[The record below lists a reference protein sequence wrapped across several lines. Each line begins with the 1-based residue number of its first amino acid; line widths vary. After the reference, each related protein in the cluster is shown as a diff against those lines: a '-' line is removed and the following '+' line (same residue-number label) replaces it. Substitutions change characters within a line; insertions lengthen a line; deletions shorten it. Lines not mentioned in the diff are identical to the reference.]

1 MESIRRPRRPRFIAR
16 ALRRAFGLARPDQ
29 PILAGMPAMA
39 AEQDVPVR
47 EMPQRLEPV
56 FEPVGKPGYEP
67 PADAGSSGMEPPPQP
82 QPGRRWRRAKRAL
95 LALLLIAVA
104 AASGLAVYESRTST
118 LQARFFAGLAK
129 KISYRVQPGPSD
141 AIRFPSSSPYDERLG
156 YSNLANY
163 LAKLK
168 TRDYVVASQARMSPK
183 MLELAGH
190 GIFATY
196 LEKTR
201 AGLDILDHSGEPL
214 FSARF
219 PERLYDN
226 FEAAP
231 SLLVQSLLFIE
242 NRELLDTTYPKR
254 NPAVEW
260 DRFSKAVFDKTL
272 HSVGLG
278 SGSRVAGGSTLATQI
293 EKYRHSPEGRTAST
307 SDKLRQMVSA
317 TLRAYEGGEDT
328 SAARRRIVLE
338 YLNTVP
344 LSAKLGYG
352 EVNGLGD
359 GMWVWYGR
367 DFASLNK
374 ILATNTVTPEY
385 ALVYKEALSLM
396 IAQRRPAYYLGAG
409 EKDLETLTNTHLR
422 VLAQAGV
429 ISPALRDAATAVTL
443 HPALGSGVAPPP
455 ANTFV
460 TRKAANAVRNHLA
473 NLLGDSRLYNLDRL
487 DLSVVTTLD
496 SDAQKAVTAALRKLT
511 DAESAAAAGL
521 TGKGMLG
528 NGDPAKVVYSFTLM
542 ERGDKVNYLRV
553 QTDNYDQPLDINEGA
568 KLDLGS
574 TAKLRTLVSYLD
586 IIDQLHRRYEP
597 MPKSELGKQAIDPKD
612 RLSQWAADYF
622 MALPAGA
629 DRGLPPML
637 HAAMERQYSGNPGE
651 AFFTGGGV
659 HTFGNFSKLDDSRIL
674 TVQQG
679 LQNSTNLLFVRLMRD
694 VVRYYMFQL
703 PGSSAQLLADADDP
717 RRAEYLARF
726 ADREGK
732 DFLARFWNKYRVMA
746 PAEVE
751 PALMQGVRIRASKLA
766 AVHRTIHPQASLAEF
781 SKFLHAYLPADSE
794 VDEERI
800 AKMYDQY
807 APANMSLA
815 DRGYVASVHPLE
827 LWLVGYLH
835 THPKAGWD
843 EVTKAS
849 VKERQEVYSWL
860 FKTHRKHAQDKRIA
874 GLIEVEAFLKIHAQ
888 WKKMGYPFDSLV
900 PSYATT
906 LGASAD
912 RPIALAELM
921 GIIVNGGVRKP
932 TQRIDSLHFAKDT
945 PYETLVK
952 RGDAVKGEQVLNP
965 AVARA
970 VADAIKG
977 VAQEGTAKRVKTAFV
992 KADGS
997 VISMGGKTGT
1007 GDQRFD
1013 VYGAGHRLI
1022 ESRYVNR
1029 SATFVF
1035 NIGERFFGSMTA
1047 YVHGPQSANY
1057 DFTSALPVQLL
1068 VTLAPSLMPMVEK
1081 QDTVTIP
1088 GLHVERAGMA
1098 APGGPADAVATD
1110 KEQVTGDDAASA
1122 AETVPEEVAPAATVA
1137 KPAVNSAAN
1146 MAANTAGPAPAKP
1159 AAKAADE
1166 PAHPKPAAKPA
1177 ARNAAEA
1184 PAHPKPAKPA
1194 EGAPRAKAGT
1204 EAAHPAK
1211 PAGEG
1216 AHHAKAATP
1225 AAHPK
1230 AATPAAHPKAGA
1242 ADGVHPKP
1250 AAPRKPAAESE
1261 DKPKRAP
1268 RPKQDVVEEVL
1279 H

>member
-1 MESIRRPRRPRFIAR
+1 MERNISAR
-16 ALRRAFGLARPDQ
+16 MLRRLRRLVLPGQAA
-29 PILAGMPAMA
+29 LAGVPAMA
-39 AEQDVPVR
+39 AVQEAPLHDTAT
-47 EMPQRLEPV
+47 RLEPLL
-56 FEPVGKPGYEP
+56 EPAVVPAPIGTDPG
-67 PADAGSSGMEPPPQP
+67 AGAEPPPAP
-82 QPGRRWRRAKRAL
+82 PKRRWRKVKRAML
-95 LALLLIAVA
+95 VLLLILVA
-104 AASGLAVYESRTST
+104 GGAAFAVYESRTSAM
-118 LQARFFAGLAK
+118 QARFFAGLAK
-129 KISYRVQPGPSD
+129 KVSYRVEQGPSD
-141 AIRFPSSSPYDERLG
+141 AIRFPSASPYDERLG
-156 YSNLANY
+156 YSNLPNY

-168 TRDYVVASQARMSPK
+168 TRDYVIASQARMSPK
-183 MLELAGH
+183 MVELADRGL
-190 GIFATY
+190 FATY
-196 LEKTR
+196 HEKTR
-201 AGLDILDHSGEPL
+201 AGLDILDTNGEPL

-219 PERLYDN
+219 PERLYDQ
-226 FEAAP
+226 FDAAP
-231 SLLVQSLLFIE
+231 QLLVQSLLFIE

-260 DRFSKAVFDKTL
+260 DRFSKAVFDKSL
-272 HSVGLG
+272 HAVGLG
-278 SGSRVAGGSTLATQI
+278 SGGRVAGGSTLATQI
-293 EKYRHSPEGRTAST
+293 EKYRHSPEGRTASL
-307 SDKLRQMVSA
+307 SDKLRQMASA
-317 TLRAYEGGEDT
+317 MLRSYQDGEDT
-328 SAARRRIVLE
+328 SVTRRRIVLE

-352 EVNGLGD
+352 EVNGIGD

-367 DFASLNK
+367 DFAEVNRILLNK
-374 ILATNTVTPEY
+374 NVTPANLPEF

-409 EKDLETLTNTHLR
+409 EKDLEQLTNSHLR

-429 ISPALRDAATAVTL
+429 ISPSLRDAALAATL

-496 SDAQKAVTAALRKLT
+496 SGAQKAVTAALRRLT
-511 DAESAAAAGL
+511 DNDAAAAAGL

-528 NGDPAKVVYSFTLM
+528 NGDPSKVVYSFTLM

-574 TAKLRTLVSYLD
+574 TAKLRTLVTYMD
-586 IIDQLHRRYEP
+586 IIDQLHQRYEP
-597 MPKSELGKQAIDPKD
+597 MSKAELAKVKIDPKD
-612 RLSQWAADYF
+612 RLSQWAVEYF
-622 MALPAGA
+622 MALPEGA
-629 DRGLPPML
+629 DRSLPPML
-637 HAAMERQYSGNPGE
+637 HAAMERKYSGSPGE
-651 AFFTGGGV
+651 AFFTGGGL

-674 TVQQG
+674 TVQQA
-679 LQNSTNLLFVRLMRD
+679 LQNSTNLVFVRLMRD

-717 RRAEYLARF
+717 RRAEYLSRF

-732 DFLARFWNKYRVMA
+732 DFLARFWNKYRGM
-746 PAEVE
+746 EWNQVE
-751 PALMQGVRIRASKLA
+751 AALMQGVRPAASKLA
-766 AVHRTIHPQASLAEF
+766 AVHRTIMPDASLAEF
-781 SKFLHAYLPADSE
+781 SKFIHTHLPDDRE

-800 AKMYDQY
+800 VKMYDQY
-807 APANMSLA
+807 SVANMSLA

-827 LWLVGYLH
+827 LWLAGYLR

-921 GIIVNGGVRKP
+921 GIIINGGVKKP

-952 RGDAVKGEQVLNP
+952 RSQEEKGEQVLNP

-970 VADAIKG
+970 VADAIRG
-977 VAQEGTAKRVKTAFV
+977 VAQEGTAKRVKQAFY
-992 KADGS
+992 KQDGS
-997 VISMGGKTGT
+997 VIAMGGKTGT

-1013 VYGAGHRLI
+1013 VWGAGHRLI

-1047 YVHGPQSANY
+1047 YVHGPESAHY

-1068 VTLAPSLMPMVEK
+1068 VTLAPSLMPMIEK
-1081 QDTVTIP
+1081 HDVVTVP
-1088 GLHVERAGMA
+1088 GLHVTTAAEKAAAAAAAATQPADDVATVKQAPEGTQAEEVEAPAKAA
-1098 APGGPADAVATD
+1098 APARAEAAPVKADAAPARPAAKASEKPAALKPAAEKPADA
-1110 KEQVTGDDAASA
+1110 
-1122 AETVPEEVAPAATVA
+1122 APSKPAVA
-1137 KPAVNSAAN
+1137 KPAAD
-1146 MAANTAGPAPAKP
+1146 KP
-1159 AAKAADE
+1159 AAS
-1166 PAHPKPAAKPA
+1166 KPAAD
-1177 ARNAAEA
+1177 
-1184 PAHPKPAKPA
+1184 KPAKPA
-1194 EGAPRAKAGT
+1194 KPRT
-1204 EAAHPAK
+1204 EPSDQPK
-1211 PAGEG
+1211 E
-1216 AHHAKAATP
+1216 
-1225 AAHPK
+1225 PK
-1230 AATPAAHPKAGA
+1230 AEHVAR
-1242 ADGVHPKP
+1242 PKP
-1250 AAPRKPAAESE
+1250 PA
-1261 DKPKRAP
+1261 
-1268 RPKQDVVEEVL
+1268 VEEVL
-1279 H
+1279 N

>member
-1 MESIRRPRRPRFIAR
+1 V
-16 ALRRAFGLARPDQ
+16 LRRIRKLVLPGQAE
-29 PILAGMPAMA
+29 LAGVPAMA
-39 AEQDVPVR
+39 AVQEVPLRDTV
-47 EMPQRLEPV
+47 PRLEPV
-56 FEPVGKPGYEP
+56 LEPTLAPAPSDTGRDEEP
-67 PADAGSSGMEPPPQP
+67 PAAPPR
-82 QPGRRWRRAKRAL
+82 RRWRMVKRSL
-95 LALLLIAVA
+95 LVLLLIAVA
-104 AASGLAVYESRTST
+104 GGAAFAVYESRTSSM
-118 LQARFFAGLAK
+118 QARFFAGMAK
-129 KISYRVQPGPSD
+129 KISYRVEKGPSD
-141 AIRFPSSSPYDERLG
+141 AIRFPAASPYDERLG
-156 YSNLANY
+156 YANLPNY
-163 LAKLK
+163 LEKLK
-168 TRDYVVASQARMSPK
+168 TRDYVIASQARMSPK
-183 MLELAGH
+183 MVELADMGL
-190 GIFATY
+190 FATY
-196 LEKTR
+196 HEKTR
-201 AGLDILDHSGEPL
+201 AGLDILDASGEPL

-219 PERLYDN
+219 PERLYDK
-226 FEAAP
+226 FDAAP
-231 SLLVQSLLFIE
+231 TLMVQSLLFIE

-260 DRFSKAVFDKTL
+260 DRFSKAVFDKSL
-272 HSVGLG
+272 HAVGIG
-278 SGSRVAGGSTLATQI
+278 GGGRVAGGSTLATQI
-293 EKYRHSPEGRTAST
+293 EKYRHSPEGRTASL
-307 SDKLRQMVSA
+307 SDKLRQMGSA
-317 TLRAYEGGEDT
+317 MLRSYQDGEDT
-328 SAARRRIVLE
+328 SATRRRIVLE

-352 EVNGLGD
+352 EVNGIGD

-367 DFASLNK
+367 DFAEVNR
-374 ILATNTVTPEY
+374 ILSSKTVNPEF

-409 EKDLETLTNTHLR
+409 EKDLEELTNSHLR

-429 ISPALRDAATAVTL
+429 ISPQLRDAAIGVTL

-487 DLSVVTTLD
+487 DLSVVTTLN
-496 SDAQKAVTAALRKLT
+496 SDAQKAVTAALRRLT
-511 DAESAAAAGL
+511 DNDAAAAAGL

-528 NGDPAKVVYSFTLM
+528 NGDPSKVVYSFTLM
-542 ERGDKVNYLRV
+542 ERGDNVNYLRV

-574 TAKLRTLVSYLD
+574 TAKLRTLVTYMD
-586 IIDQLHRRYEP
+586 IIDQLHQRYEP
-597 MPKSELGKQAIDPKD
+597 MSKAELEKVKIDPKD
-612 RLSQWAADYF
+612 RLSQWGVEYF
-622 MALPAGA
+622 MTLPAGA
-629 DRGLPPML
+629 DRGLKPML
-637 HAAMERQYSGNPGE
+637 AAAMERKYSGNPGE
-651 AFFTGGGV
+651 AFFTGGGL

-674 TVQQG
+674 TVQQA
-679 LQNSTNLLFVRLMRD
+679 LQNSTNLVFVRLMRD

-717 RRAEYLARF
+717 RRAEYLSRF

-732 DFLARFWNKYRVMA
+732 DFLARFWNKYRGMDWA
-746 PAEVE
+746 QVE
-751 PALMQGVRIRASKLA
+751 TALMQGVRPAASKLA
-766 AVHRTIHPQASLAEF
+766 AVHRTILPDASLAEF
-781 SKFLHAYLPADSE
+781 SKFIHTRLPDDRE

-800 AKMYDQY
+800 ARMYDQY

-827 LWLVGYLH
+827 LWLAGYLR

-921 GIIVNGGVRKP
+921 GIIINGGVRKP

-952 RGDAVKGEQVLNP
+952 RSTEGKNEQVLNP
-965 AVARA
+965 DVARA
-970 VADAIKG
+970 VADAIRG
-977 VAQEGTAKRVKTAFV
+977 VAQEGTAKRVKQAFY
-992 KADGS
+992 KQDGS
-997 VISMGGKTGT
+997 VIAMGGKTGT

-1047 YVHGPQSANY
+1047 YVHGPDSAHY

-1081 QDTVTIP
+1081 QDTVIVP
-1088 GLHVERAGMA
+1088 GLHVVTPAEKAAAAAAAAGPVNDDVATMKQ
-1098 APGGPADAVATD
+1098 APEDAQAEEVEAPAKAVA
-1110 KEQVTGDDAASA
+1110 AAARPA
-1122 AETVPEEVAPAATVA
+1122 AETKPAAVPAKPVAEA
-1137 KPAVNSAAN
+1137 KPAA
-1146 MAANTAGPAPAKP
+1146 APAKP
-1159 AAKAADE
+1159 AAV
-1166 PAHPKPAAKPA
+1166 PAKPA
-1177 ARNAAEA
+1177 AETKPVAA
-1184 PAHPKPAKPA
+1184 PAKSAAAPAKPKTD
-1194 EGAPRAKAGT
+1194 APQ
-1204 EAAHPAK
+1204 AK

-1216 AHHAKAATP
+1216 AH
-1225 AAHPK
+1225 PK
-1230 AATPAAHPKAGA
+1230 AADLTRAQAKPAKPRTEASEQPKPEPAPR
-1242 ADGVHPKP
+1242 PKP
-1250 AAPRKPAAESE
+1250 AA
-1261 DKPKRAP
+1261 
-1268 RPKQDVVEEVL
+1268 VEEVL
-1279 H
+1279 N